1 MTFPQFHIHFHCQE
15 DGGSPRKKKK
25 KNTDPNKVLLVLGWM
40 TGAHCED
47 CGDIL

>member
-15 DGGSPRKKKK
+15 DGGSPKKK